1 MVEEGQDIEYKTA
14 GRVDP
19 LNIKLKR
26 LVDSS
31 IHQHHIFRKCW
42 LMLCKAY
49 TDGVI
54 FCVFNV
60 LIETDLCVT

>member
-1 MVEEGQDIEYKTA
+1 MVEEGQDIKYKTA
-14 GRVDP
+14 GRGDP

-31 IHQHHIFRKCW
+31 IQQHHIFLKCW

-54 FCVFNV
+54 LCVFDV
-60 LIETDLCVT
+60 LIETDLCAV